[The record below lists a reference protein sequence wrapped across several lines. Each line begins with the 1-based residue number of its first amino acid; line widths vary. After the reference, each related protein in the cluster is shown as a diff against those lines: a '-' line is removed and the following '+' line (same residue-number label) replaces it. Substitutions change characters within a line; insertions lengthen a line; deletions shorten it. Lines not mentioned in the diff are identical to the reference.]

1 MLKIKRILGKW
12 GQIFQKII
20 RGRIVE
26 SPIEKFRRLTRARS
40 FRKTAPLF
48 LLSFSSYFFP
58 TLRFLPAPSRSLSSF
73 LFDFSS
79 RPPKLSPDSNSFLF
93 EFKIFFL
100 NLFCFPVVQKWM
112 SIEPMT
118 TLRSRV
124 GVSVMHRKLYAIG
137 GFNGHERL
145 RTVEVFEP
153 EQKKWREIA
162 ALNMK
167 RSALGAAVVNDKL
180 YVCGG

>member
-1 MLKIKRILGKW
+1 MKSIQNLG
-12 GQIFQKII
+12 
-20 RGRIVE
+20 
-26 SPIEKFRRLTRARS
+26 TRAYQILEM
-40 FRKTAPLF
+40 LF
-48 LLSFSSYFFP
+48 INFV
-58 TLRFLPAPSRSLSSF
+58 F
-73 LFDFSS
+73 LFS
-79 RPPKLSPDSNSFLF
+79 
-93 EFKIFFL
+93 
-100 NLFCFPVVQKWM
+100 VVPKWM

-124 GVSVMHRKLYAIG
+124 GVAVMHRKLYAIG